1 MGAGGPSKQQAK
13 RAKYRADAV
22 RKAEEFTGHA
32 PRPSP
37 KASPSASPM
46 GSPRTSHGSKE
57 RAAGPPD
64 SHSPRRNSAPSGS
77 QGSRQGRE
85 LAAADCQWHR
95 RHCLDGD
102 FQQAHTIREAYPF
115 DDTERRGVRGPWSES
130 RWIRDDLQIAD
141 VGPKKIYCDAC
152 GVFIVGRDGNCSFY
166 FCRKCRD
173 QGRKLELC
181 VKCYRKGELGSGP
194 RTGPANIFE
203 TPEEQAS
210 KRGRSNSCSN
220 GPPSTPGSGHRLS
233 VRSGG
238 RACGDSLEVTDFCD
252 ENGVRRPVSP
262 LQPVQP
268 RGLFNRVSTG
278 CDYNANLGVSS
289 AGVASYGA
297 PLSARSG
304 HSGVSSVGTVGAAS
318 VNAKRCTASYRSRS
332 SSDDSD
338 EEQPRRPSRVS
349 ATSASTSL
357 ALPARP
363 PTGEWKGTITE
374 EGITRSTIRQLRFAE
389 GGTLTGTQT
398 DEGCDVAI
406 SGAFVANKRKV
417 SWVEVHSWGRVKFDG
432 HVTWS
437 SGKFIIKGTFVTT
450 DESKGTLELTRPP

>member
-1 MGAGGPSKQQAK
+1 M
-13 RAKYRADAV
+13 RA
-22 RKAEEFTGHA
+22 
-32 PRPSP
+32 
-37 KASPSASPM
+37 
-46 GSPRTSHGSKE
+46 
-57 RAAGPPD
+57 
-64 SHSPRRNSAPSGS
+64 N
-77 QGSRQGRE
+77 
-85 LAAADCQWHR
+85 
-95 RHCLDGD
+95 
-102 FQQAHTIREAYPF
+102 TIREAYPF
-115 DDTERRGVRGPWSES
+115 DDTKTRGVRGRWSES
-130 RWIRDDLQIAD
+130 QWIRDDLQVID
-141 VGPKKIYCDAC
+141 FGPKKIHCDAC
-152 GVFIVGRDGNCSFY
+152 GVFIVGRDGTCSFY

-194 RTGPANIFE
+194 RKETANIFE
-203 TPEEQAS
+203 TREERAS
-210 KRGRSNSCSN
+210 KRERSNSNHSN
-220 GPPSTPGSGHRLS
+220 GPPSRRGSAG
-233 VRSGG
+233 SGG
-238 RACGDSLEVTDFCD
+238 RAYGDSLEVTEFCD

-262 LQPVQP
+262 LQLLPP
-268 RGLFNRVSTG
+268 RGLINRVSTG
-278 CDYNANLGVSS
+278 GDYNANIGVSS
-289 AGVASYGA
+289 GGVASHGMDEPPRSSRSGVGSRA

-304 HSGVSSVGTVGAAS
+304 RSGVSSVGTVGVAS
-318 VNAKRCTASYRSRS
+318 VNAQRCTASLRSRS

-338 EEQPRRPSRVS
+338 EEQPRRISRVS

-374 EGITRSTIRQLRFAE
+374 EGITRSTSRQLRFGE

-437 SGKFIIKGTFVTT
+437 SGNYVIKGTFVTT